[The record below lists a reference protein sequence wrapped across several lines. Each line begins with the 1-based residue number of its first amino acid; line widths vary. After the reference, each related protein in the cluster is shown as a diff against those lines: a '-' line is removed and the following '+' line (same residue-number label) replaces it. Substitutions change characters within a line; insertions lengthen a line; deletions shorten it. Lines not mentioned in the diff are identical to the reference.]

1 MKKQFLKDERYNY
14 WLNIYKPKGISS
26 AKAVAIIKQL
36 LGKVKI
42 GHAGTLDVEA
52 EGILPLAVGEATKLM
67 QILIDARKTYIFT
80 LQFGAQ
86 TDSGDYSGKIINT
99 TSYIPAKKE
108 AYDVCSK
115 FTGLISQIPPAFSAI
130 KVNGVRS
137 YKLARQGL
145 ATELKARNI
154 TIYNLHCINFD
165 EEKATATYQVEC
177 SKGTY
182 IRTLAEDMA
191 LYLQSLAFVIE
202 LRRTQVGPFKM
213 ENAIIMSKPEESTQ
227 EITKE
232 FLEANSIRIEA
243 ILDDI
248 LVFDATFEQAQQI
261 KYGQKC
267 YFNYEKNVTLLWVR
281 YQGALLAIGSLNEN
295 CFNSMRVFN
304 L

>member
-1 MKKQFLKDERYNY
+1 MNNY

-26 AKAVAIIKQL
+26 AKAVAIIKRT

-67 QILIDARKTYIFT
+67 PILIDAKKTYIFT

-99 TSYIPAKKE
+99 ASYVPSKE
-108 AYDVCSK
+108 EVFSVSSK
-115 FTGLISQIPPAFSAI
+115 FTGIISQTPPAFSAI

-145 ATELKARNI
+145 AAELKARNI
-154 TIYNLHCINFD
+154 TIYNLKCINFD
-165 EEKATATYQVEC
+165 EEKATATYCVEC

-182 IRTLAEDMA
+182 IRSLAEDMA
-191 LYLQSLAFVIE
+191 LSLQSLAFVIE
-202 LRRTQVGPFKM
+202 LRRIQVGAFKM
-213 ENAIIMSKPEESTQ
+213 ENAIIMSKPEESKQ

-232 FLEANSIRIEA
+232 FLEEKSIRIEA

-248 LVFDATFEQAQQI
+248 LVLDATFEQAQKI

-267 YFNYEKNVTLLWVR
+267 YFNSRPSEDDVTLLWVR
-281 YQGALLAIGSLNEN
+281 YEGVLLAIGSLNKN

-304 L
+304 LIK